1 MKKFRFVSNQNS
13 TINGINDA
21 GIETFTAN
29 VKRSL
34 VRENLQNALDAALP
48 WSKEPV
54 RVEFSLFNIPTDS
67 VPDVS
72 TLRGVID
79 KCIASNHDE
88 PEAVKFFTKAKNI
101 LSGTTIPVLRIS
113 DFNTVGLGGSDTCAK
128 GTNWSRLVKESGSSN
143 KGTNSGGSFGI
154 GKSAAFA
161 CSDFRTVFYSS
172 LDDKGLR
179 SNFGVARLVSF
190 EEPCL
195 GWTTGIG
202 YYSEDERFVAIP
214 ELADI
219 DPNHARTT
227 SGTDIY
233 IIGMHDPDDFRDEFV
248 KAVLMDFL
256 VSLARGKLIVK
267 IQDEVIDSN
276 TLAKY
281 MSKLNPYD
289 GEDVKAL
296 LDYYHLLTSS
306 DPSILRISLE
316 SNVYGKKY
324 GFADGECTLI
334 LKQGEGYNRRILITR
349 SAGMRIFEQDRIS
362 GSIEFT
368 GILLID
374 GSTMN
379 KTFKDMEVPSHDK
392 WEPGRCRENVKF
404 YTGAF
409 DDLKKYMREQVKEHF
424 GKAASSTMDAYGASD
439 FIPDRIDEEAEQK
452 LQKNDLTTRIKRLL
466 GKEKAPV
473 KKKVKQ
479 VELVSKEE
487 PSGTGKSK
495 TKGNQGSTGSQ
506 PGDTVGYKKV
516 DVKKR
521 LACVNANSSTYKLS
535 FLLPNKAKRGKLQ
548 FFISGEQSDVEL
560 PVVSAKI
567 LSGPAGL
574 AITKISDDSIYLDGI
589 QKGAPVSLEVSIDF
603 DNYCMMEVD
612 YYESKK

>member
-29 VKRSL
+29 IKRSL
-34 VRENLQNALDAALP
+34 VRENLQNALDAVIP
-48 WSKEPV
+48 NSKEPV
-54 RVEFSLFNIPTDS
+54 RVEFSLFNIPADQ
-67 VPDVS
+67 VPDIA
-72 TLRGVID
+72 TLRDVVD
-79 KCIASNHDE
+79 KCISSNHDE
-88 PEAVKFFTKAKNI
+88 PEAVKFFTRAKNI
-101 LSGTTIPVLRIS
+101 LSGSTVPVLRIS
-113 DFNTVGLGGSDTCAK
+113 DFNTVGLGGSDTCSK

-161 CSDFRTVFYSS
+161 CSDLRTVFYSS

-190 EEPCL
+190 EDPAL

-214 ELADI
+214 ELANI
-219 DPNHARTT
+219 DPNHSRTS

-248 KAVLMDFL
+248 KATLMDFL
-256 VSLARGKLIVK
+256 VSLVRGKLVVQ
-267 IQDEVIDSN
+267 IQDEIIDSN

-289 GEDVKAL
+289 GDDVKAL
-296 LDYYHLLTSS
+296 LDYYHLLTSA
-306 DPSILRISLE
+306 DPTILRINLE
-316 SNVYGKKY
+316 SKVYGKKY

-334 LKQGEGYNRRILITR
+334 LKQGEGYNRKILITR

-374 GSTMN
+374 GPTMN
-379 KTFKDMEVPSHDK
+379 KTFKAMEVPSHDK

-409 DDLKKYMREQVKEHF
+409 DDLRKYMRTQVKAHF
-424 GKAASSTMDAYGASD
+424 GKASSSAIDAYGASD
-439 FIPDRIDEEAEQK
+439 FLPDRIDEEAEQK
-452 LQKNDLTTRIKRLL
+452 LQKNDFSTRIKKLL

-479 VELVSKEE
+479 VELVAGEE

-495 TKGNQGSTGSQ
+495 TKGGEGTSGSKS
-506 PGDTVGYKKV
+506 GDTLGYKKV

-521 LACVNANSSTYKLS
+521 LACVDSNSSKYKLT

-548 FFISGEQSDVEL
+548 FSIAGEQIDVEL
-560 PVVSAKI
+560 PIVSANI
-567 LSGPAGL
+567 LSGPSGL
-574 AITKISDDSIYLDGI
+574 SITKISDDNIYLEGI
-589 QKGAPVSLEVSIDF
+589 QKGVPVTLEVSIDF